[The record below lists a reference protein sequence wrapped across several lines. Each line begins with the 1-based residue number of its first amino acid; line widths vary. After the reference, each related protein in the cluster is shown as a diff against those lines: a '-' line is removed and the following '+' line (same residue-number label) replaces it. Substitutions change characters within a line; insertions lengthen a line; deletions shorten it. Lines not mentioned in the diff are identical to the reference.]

1 VPNIALDGQ
10 KVYIMHAKK
19 PTYIDAS
26 DDNNITGPEIAAAVK
41 KIHPKAD
48 VIITLNRSAIAI
60 VNNHDG
66 SCDMISYG
74 DPSSQGMEINV
85 KTVKQFATQCPST
98 TPNKIHIIGA
108 REGPQMW
115 AEDDEKLMVP
125 EHD

>member
-1 VPNIALDGQ
+1 MND
-10 KVYIMHAKK
+10 KK

-26 DDNNITGPEIAAAVK
+26 DNRNITGPEIAAAVQ
-41 KIHPKAD
+41 KIHPTAD
-48 VIITLNRSAIAI
+48 IIIALNRSAIAI

-85 KTVKQFATQCPST
+85 KTVKKFATQCPST
-98 TPNKIHIIGA
+98 TPNVLHMIGA

-115 AEDDEKLMVP
+115 TKGDAELMVP
-125 EHD
+125 EVN